1 MLHKSVTFQNN
12 FKLTL
17 NSNGTKSELNIW
29 RNKYEIPFAKIFNVC
44 LILINISITSLQTV
58 HVQLLKTVPY
68 KNNQN
73 KNFKNIKT
81 FKKDLYNQS

>member
-58 HVQLLKTVPY
+58 HVQLLKKVPY

>member
-58 HVQLLKTVPY
+58 HVQLFKKVPY

>member
-17 NSNGTKSELNIW
+17 NSNGTNTYLNIW
-29 RNKYEIPFAKIFNVC
+29 RNKYEITFAKTFNVC
-44 LILINISITSLQTV
+44 LSLINISITSLQTV
-58 HVQLLKTVPY
+58 HVQLLKKVPY

-81 FKKDLYNQS
+81 FKKDLYYQS